1 MRQGKTPTRDFV
13 REFERRARD
22 AEMSAETSKVHLVA
36 ALNEETLQN
45 LDAYVTLQGG
55 EAMAR
60 LETMPDRLR
69 RIGYAQM
76 LSYLKQGN
84 LTDLAKQGA
93 GHTAPDDKRRGSTNP
108 VGFGF
113 IDAGIMTVATRG
125 KATRRSSHRRR
136 RRTTSAQVVAAA
148 RGRGRNGGSAYKLVS
163 VPSRS
168 EHLKAYVT
176 SLAHAH
182 HLLPAELCHDPLPVL
197 AAVTAVLDQSAAN
210 DHAAPADRQKAA
222 DAMCYLAER
231 LAALTSL
238 VDPSAPSV
246 NSAFTADVLP
256 RGESGRRRGPSR
268 TLLFDVARGLARRV
282 PLTKLVE
289 LDGDVRPYLAA
300 LMVAA
305 LMRAHETLVVPDTL
319 QLRRVSLEAFE
330 NMLQAE
336 AGKAYDNYGTISR
349 SLLGAAAESTPA
361 EIEARHRA
369 RLEGRLD
376 HVVDLVQRMTEM
388 IGGTGDD
395 SGSVNM
401 DDAVK

>member
-1 MRQGKTPTRDFV
+1 
-13 REFERRARD
+13 
-22 AEMSAETSKVHLVA
+22 
-36 ALNEETLQN
+36 
-45 LDAYVTLQGG
+45 
-55 EAMAR
+55 
-60 LETMPDRLR
+60 
-69 RIGYAQM
+69 M

-125 KATRRSSHRRR
+125 KGTRRSSHRRR

-305 LMRAHETLVVPDTL
+305 LVRAHETLVVPDTL

>member
-36 ALNEETLQN
+36 ALNEETLRN

-113 IDAGIMTVATRG
+113 IDAGIMTVATGG

-136 RRTTSAQVVAAA
+136 WQTTSAQVVAAA

-268 TLLFDVARGLARRV
+268 TLLFDVARGLACRV

-305 LMRAHETLVVPDTL
+305 LVHAHETLVVPDTL

>member
-13 REFERRARD
+13 REFERRAQD

-36 ALNEETLQN
+36 ALNEEPLRN

-125 KATRRSSHRRR
+125 KGTRRRSHRRR

-305 LMRAHETLVVPDTL
+305 LVRAHETLVVPDTL

>member
-84 LTDLAKQGA
+84 LTELAKQGA
-93 GHTAPDDKRRGSTNP
+93 GHTGPDDKRRGSTNP

-182 HLLPAELCHDPLPVL
+182 HLLSAELCHDPLPVL

-305 LMRAHETLVVPDTL
+305 LVRAHETLVVPDTL

-336 AGKAYDNYGTISR
+336 AGKAYDNCGTISR

>member
-36 ALNEETLQN
+36 ALNEETLRN

-93 GHTAPDDKRRGSTNP
+93 GHTGPDDKRRGSTNP
-108 VGFGF
+108 VGLRF

-125 KATRRSSHRRR
+125 KATWRSSHRRR

-305 LMRAHETLVVPDTL
+305 LVHAHETLVVPDTL